1 MDFCC
6 YIMHY
11 ALNLIRNICDVKSRD
26 CDFRKPQRAY
36 NRFVLPVNGMNVL
49 VKSFQALQ
57 DDISRKNETAQAA
70 DSIKALAS
78 IADVLVRT
86 LLANWLSGHQ

>member
-1 MDFCC
+1 M
-6 YIMHY
+6 
-11 ALNLIRNICDVKSRD
+11 RDVKSCERD
-26 CDFRKPQRAY
+26 LTRQMRLFQRAY

-57 DDISRKNETAQAA
+57 DDIGRRNETAQAA

-78 IADVLVRT
+78 ITDVLVRK
-86 LLANWLSGHQ
+86 LLANWLSGYQ

>member
-1 MDFCC
+1 MLS
-6 YIMHY
+6 ISSE
-11 ALNLIRNICDVKSRD
+11 ICDVKSRD
-26 CDFRKPQRAY
+26 CDLTRKPQRAY

-78 IADVLVRT
+78 IADVLVRK